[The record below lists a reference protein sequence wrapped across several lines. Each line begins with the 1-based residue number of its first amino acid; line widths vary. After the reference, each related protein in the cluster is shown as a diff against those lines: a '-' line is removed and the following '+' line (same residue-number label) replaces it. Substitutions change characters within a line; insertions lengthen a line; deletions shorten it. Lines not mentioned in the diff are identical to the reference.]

1 MKSTTYA
8 LIAVAAIAA
17 FALLRE
23 HWSHV
28 AGYWP
33 YLLLLV
39 CPLMHLFHGHGGH
52 GDHQHHGSENDKK
65 LIRQTGPR
73 RGPVISPYRSVSGM
87 RKGMLFEFVISGCR
101 CPERQ
106 RVNRVVIDDQLVMQ
120 MRTG

>member
-52 GDHQHHGSENDKK
+52 GDHQHQGSENDKK
-65 LIRQTGPR
+65 LIWQTAR
-73 RGPVISPYRSVSGM
+73 RGPVISLGIVRSLWHAQRHAVQ
-87 RKGMLFEFVISGCR
+87 VCY
-101 CPERQ
+101 Q
-106 RVNRVVIDDQLVMQ
+106 RVPLPGTPVS
-120 MRTG
+120 

>member
-39 CPLMHLFHGHGGH
+39 CPLMHFFP
-52 GDHQHHGSENDKK
+52 
-65 LIRQTGPR
+65 RPR
-73 RGPVISPYRSVSGM
+73 RAWRSSTS
-87 RKGMLFEFVISGCR
+87 RK
-101 CPERQ
+101 
-106 RVNRVVIDDQLVMQ
+106 
-120 MRTG
+120 

>member
-39 CPLMHLFHGHGGH
+39 CPLMHLFHGHG
-52 GDHQHHGSENDKK
+52 DHQ
-65 LIRQTGPR
+65 
-73 RGPVISPYRSVSGM
+73 
-87 RKGMLFEFVISGCR
+87 
-101 CPERQ
+101 
-106 RVNRVVIDDQLVMQ
+106 
-120 MRTG
+120 

>member
-1 MKSTTYA
+1 
-8 LIAVAAIAA
+8 IAA

-65 LIRQTGPR
+65 
-73 RGPVISPYRSVSGM
+73 
-87 RKGMLFEFVISGCR
+87 
-101 CPERQ
+101 
-106 RVNRVVIDDQLVMQ
+106 N
-120 MRTG
+120 

>member
-52 GDHQHHGSENDKK
+52 GDHQHQGSENDKK
-65 LIRQTGPR
+65 INPADGAASRPR
-73 RGPVISPYRSVSGM
+73 YQSVSFVVSGM
-87 RKGMLFEFVISGCR
+87 RKGMLFKFVISGAAAR
-101 CPERQ
+101 NASE
-106 RVNRVVIDDQLVMQ
+106 L
-120 MRTG
+120 TGLLLMTSS

>member
-39 CPLMHLFHGHGGH
+39 CPLMHLFHGHG
-52 GDHQHHGSENDKK
+52 DHQHHDGGNDKKK

-73 RGPVISPYRSVSGM
+73 RGPVISPGIVRSLWHAQRHAV
-87 RKGMLFEFVISGCR
+87 RVCY
-101 CPERQ
+101 Q
-106 RVNRVVIDDQLVMQ
+106 RVPLPGTPVS
-120 MRTG
+120 

>member
-33 YLLLLV
+33 YLLLV
-39 CPLMHLFHGHGGH
+39 CPLMHLSTATEAWRS
-52 GDHQHHGSENDKK
+52 SEVKTIKINPAD
-65 LIRQTGPR
+65 GAA
-73 RGPVISPYRSVSGM
+73 SRSRYQSVSFVVSGM
-87 RKGMLFEFVISGCR
+87 RKGMLFESGCR
-101 CPERQ
+101 NARE
-106 RVNRVVIDDQLVMQ
+106 L
-120 MRTG
+120 TGLLLMTSS

>member
-39 CPLMHLFHGHGGH
+39 CPLMHLSTATEGM
-52 GDHQHHGSENDKK
+52 EIINIKEVKTIKK

-73 RGPVISPYRSVSGM
+73 RGPVISPGIVRSLWHAQRHAVQVCYQ
-87 RKGMLFEFVISGCR
+87 RCR

-106 RVNRVVIDDQLVMQ
+106 
-120 MRTG
+120 

>member
-52 GDHQHHGSENDKK
+52 GDHQHQGSENDKK
-65 LIRQTGPR
+65 INLADCRVAAPLSFRIVQSLACAKACCSSLLSAVPLPGT
-73 RGPVISPYRSVSGM
+73 PVS
-87 RKGMLFEFVISGCR
+87 
-101 CPERQ
+101 
-106 RVNRVVIDDQLVMQ
+106 
-120 MRTG
+120 

>member
-39 CPLMHLFHGHGGH
+39 CPLMHLFHGHG
-52 GDHQHHGSENDKK
+52 DHQHHDGGNDKK
-65 LIRQTGPR
+65 INSANGAASRSRYQSR
-73 RGPVISPYRSVSGM
+73 YRS
-87 RKGMLFEFVISGCR
+87 
-101 CPERQ
+101 
-106 RVNRVVIDDQLVMQ
+106 
-120 MRTG
+120 

>member
-52 GDHQHHGSENDKK
+52 GDHQHQGSENDKK
-65 LIRQTGPR
+65 INPADGAASRPR
-73 RGPVISPYRSVSGM
+73 YQSSIVRSLWHAQRHAVQ
-87 RKGMLFEFVISGCR
+87 VCY
-101 CPERQ
+101 Q
-106 RVNRVVIDDQLVMQ
+106 RVPLPGTPVS
-120 MRTG
+120 

>member
-33 YLLLLV
+33 YLY
-39 CPLMHLFHGHGGH
+39 CW
-52 GDHQHHGSENDKK
+52 SA
-65 LIRQTGPR
+65 R
-73 RGPVISPYRSVSGM
+73 
-87 RKGMLFEFVISGCR
+87 
-101 CPERQ
+101 
-106 RVNRVVIDDQLVMQ
+106 
-120 MRTG
+120 

>member
-33 YLLLLV
+33 YLLLLL
-39 CPLMHLFHGHGGH
+39 CPLMHLFHGHGGM
-52 GDHQHHGSENDKK
+52 EIINITEVKTIKK
-65 LIRQTGPR
+65 LSGRRDRVAVPLSVRIVQSLACAKACCSSLLSAGAAVRNASELTGLLLMT
-73 RGPVISPYRSVSGM
+73 SS
-87 RKGMLFEFVISGCR
+87 
-101 CPERQ
+101 
-106 RVNRVVIDDQLVMQ
+106 
-120 MRTG
+120 

>member
-33 YLLLLV
+33 YLLLLL

-65 LIRQTGPR
+65 KLIRQTGPR
-73 RGPVISPYRSVSGM
+73 RGPVISPGIVRSLWHAQRHAV
-87 RKGMLFEFVISGCR
+87 RVCY
-101 CPERQ
+101 Q
-106 RVNRVVIDDQLVMQ
+106 RVPPSGTPVS
-120 MRTG
+120 

>member
-33 YLLLLV
+33 YE
-39 CPLMHLFHGHGGH
+39 P
-52 GDHQHHGSENDKK
+52 
-65 LIRQTGPR
+65 PR
-73 RGPVISPYRSVSGM
+73 VSW
-87 RKGMLFEFVISGCR
+87 
-101 CPERQ
+101 
-106 RVNRVVIDDQLVMQ
+106 RVFYL
-120 MRTG
+120 

>member
-65 LIRQTGPR
+65 IIWQTGRVAVPLS
-73 RGPVISPYRSVSGM
+73 VQVSFVVSGM
-87 RKGMLFEFVISGCR
+87 RKGMLFEFVISGAAAR
-101 CPERQ
+101 NARE
-106 RVNRVVIDDQLVMQ
+106 L
-120 MRTG
+120 TGLLLMTSS

>member
-39 CPLMHLFHGHGGH
+39 CPLMHLSTATEGM
-52 GDHQHHGSENDKK
+52 EIINITEVKTIKK
-65 LIRQTGPR
+65 LIRQTGRVAVPLSVR
-73 RGPVISPYRSVSGM
+73 IVRSLWHAQRHAV
-87 RKGMLFEFVISGCR
+87 RVCYQRVPL
-101 CPERQ
+101 PERQ

>member
-8 LIAVAAIAA
+8 LIAVAAIAE

-52 GDHQHHGSENDKK
+52 GDHQHQGSENDKK
-65 LIRQTGPR
+65 
-73 RGPVISPYRSVSGM
+73 
-87 RKGMLFEFVISGCR
+87 
-101 CPERQ
+101 
-106 RVNRVVIDDQLVMQ
+106 N
-120 MRTG
+120 